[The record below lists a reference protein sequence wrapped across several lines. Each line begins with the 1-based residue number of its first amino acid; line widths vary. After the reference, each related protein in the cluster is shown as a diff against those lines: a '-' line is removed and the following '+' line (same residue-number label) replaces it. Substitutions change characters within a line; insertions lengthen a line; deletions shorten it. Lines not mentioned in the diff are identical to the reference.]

1 MLKEINKKNKNMNW
15 YLVKLIFSLDGYND
29 AKNAQFD
36 EQLRL
41 INATNE
47 EAAYFKAKQLGKQF
61 QSTFSNENGNL
72 LSFNF
77 IDVSEVIKV
86 EQLSDG
92 VEIYSN
98 TIETHDKKTFIQSV
112 IQKGMAIQS
121 KYLVFS

>member
-1 MLKEINKKNKNMNW
+1 MNW
-15 YLVKLIFSLDGYND
+15 YLVKLIFSLDGYDNT
-29 AKNAQFD
+29 KNAQFD

-47 EAAYFKAKQLGKQF
+47 EAAYFKAKQMGKQF
-61 QSTFSNENGNL
+61 QSTFSTENGNL

>member
-1 MLKEINKKNKNMNW
+1 MNW
-15 YLVKLIFSLDGYND
+15 YLVKLIYSIDGFDNQM
-29 AKNAQFD
+29 NAQFD

-41 INATNE
+41 INAINE
-47 EAAYFKAKQLGKQF
+47 EAAYFKAKQMGKQF
-61 QSTFSNENGNL
+61 ESTFSNENGNL

-92 VEIYSN
+92 IEIYSN
-98 TIETHDKKTFIQSV
+98 TIETHDKRSFIQSV
-112 IQKGMAIQS
+112 LQKGMAIQS

>member
-1 MLKEINKKNKNMNW
+1 MLKEIKNKNMNW

-47 EAAYFKAKQLGKQF
+47 EAAYFKAKQMGKQF

-92 VEIYSN
+92 IEIYSN
-98 TIETHDKKTFIQSV
+98 TIETHDKRSFIQSV
-112 IQKGMAIQS
+112 LQKGMAIQS
-121 KYLVFS
+121 KHLVFC

>member
-47 EAAYFKAKQLGKQF
+47 EAAYFKAKQMGKQF
-61 QSTFSNENGNL
+61 QSTFSTENGNL